1 MKKTTLNNLGR
12 FTIPI
17 LLFAALIS
25 NKVNGQCGT
34 TINTYAYTEDFESG
48 VGAWTQNGADDL
60 NWSQRSNN
68 TPSNNTGPSGAASGT
83 YYYYIEA
90 SGSGTGYPNKVAILE
105 SPCFDLSGES
115 TATFSFQYH
124 MYGNNVGSLTVQ
136 GTSDGTN
143 WSNLWT
149 FAAWCKPNN
158 MKLCPEVSGGALRDS
173 FGLCTDHPL
182 GQANQWLRLYLD
194 VLMDLVS

>member
-90 SGSGTGYPNKVAILE
+90 SGSGTGYPSKVAILE
-105 SPCFDLSGES
+105 SPCFDLSGIS
-115 TATFSFQYH
+115 SPVFSFSYH
-124 MYGNNVGSLTVQ
+124 MYGSDMGTLNVDVSTDN
-136 GTSDGTN
+136 GTTYPT
-143 WSNLWT
+143 NLWSQSGQVQT
-149 FAAWCKPNN
+149 TSGSAWNTVNLDLSAYIGQTIKLRFHGTTGNN
-158 MKLCPEVSGGALRDS
+158 YRSDM
-173 FGLCTDHPL
+173 
-182 GQANQWLRLYLD
+182 
-194 VLMDLVS
+194 